1 MAGVKLNDI
10 TRPPV
15 PIIDPPLP
23 PDLFNTGNLL
33 LMFWRIITGLTGA
46 RSGASASETATE
58 ATFVEQAADVR
69 DADSQGLVNDWLSTA
84 GQKMW
89 QLVKDT
95 MTLEMYVNLRDFSN
109 DEVMQYVATMYGIDP
124 AMLQAMVQMMP
135 DVKEQLMRQYGEDR
149 LTTVTREDLTFEADV
164 SIVPGSARPMSL
176 DNERRVA
183 MEFLTTIGAAPQL
196 LLSPPLLSWIGAKF
210 DPPIPQNVLLSL
222 TQLATA
228 MMGATQQQ
236 AGHGPGSDKGGPN
249 PGAGTGR
256 TAGNPDKQKQQAG
269 VMNGLGR

>member
-1 MAGVKLNDI
+1 
-10 TRPPV
+10 
-15 PIIDPPLP
+15 
-23 PDLFNTGNLL
+23 
-33 LMFWRIITGLTGA
+33 
-46 RSGASASETATE
+46 
-58 ATFVEQAADVR
+58 
-69 DADSQGLVNDWLSTA
+69 
-84 GQKMW
+84 
-89 QLVKDT
+89 
-95 MTLEMYVNLRDFSN
+95 MYVNLRDFSN
-109 DEVMQYVATMYGIDP
+109 DEVMRYVATMYGIDP

-228 MMGATQQQ
+228 MMGAAQTQ

-249 PGAGTGR
+249 PGAGTGK

-269 VMNGLGR
+269 IMNGIGG